1 MVNLQ
6 RRHQTEP
13 IGIHYFVAPPP
24 KGEVRFPRPPV
35 TKPVTKKHALPREK
49 PVTKPVTE
57 DKSYAHYEAQEV
69 KKRLTAY
76 QCLAIIFLTTFFT
89 VCWAGPQ
96 TICFLLAKFG
106 PQPSALIL
114 PPPPYHEGQKI
125 QGPDTTGQTHLW
137 IYVEKAGWVDP

>member
-13 IGIHYFVAPPP
+13 IGIHYFVARRQV
-24 KGEVRFPRPPV
+24 GDEVRFPRPPV
-35 TKPVTKKHALPREK
+35 VTEPVTEVVTKKHALPRGK
-49 PVTKPVTE
+49 LVTGRTV
-57 DKSYAHYEAQEV
+57 AQAFLV
-69 KKRLTAY
+69 SF
-76 QCLAIIFLTTFFT
+76 LA
-89 VCWAGPQ
+89 VCWWGPT
-96 TICFLLAKFG
+96 TICLLLAKFG

-137 IYVEKAGWVDP
+137 IYIEKAGWVDP